1 MRVSEVRVR
10 RDSRL
15 FEELCAE
22 VLRRG
27 NAVQFR
33 VDGQSMTPNLL
44 DGDDVLVAPA
54 SVAELRR
61 GDVVLAENPDGL
73 RVHRIDSLDV
83 SLGTATLRSD
93 TGLAI
98 DPPAS
103 RVFGRVV
110 VRRHGSEEQRFTAA
124 RTRLVHPVRALARRV
139 SAAAKLRL
147 KRLGLLTG
155 IIALALAGSLF
166 VAPAVHAQNANL
178 GITSYTATPT
188 PVPPGAYITY
198 AISVNNAGPNTAIR
212 PVVTTSTPANT
223 TFFSATLVSN
233 TGGGTW
239 TPASPAMGGTG
250 TITFTRSANMPNG
263 STATFSVVV
272 LVTGAAPNGAQG
284 DTVKIASTTND
295 PTPGNNTATV
305 SVTVSAADLSV
316 TQSAA
321 PNPVVSGGDITYTES
336 VTNNGTTSS
345 YGATLTQSTPTNT
358 TFVSVTPATGWTC
371 PTTPAAGG
379 TGTITCTAGA
389 AIASGTTSTAFSIVV
404 AVNTATAA
412 GTNITN
418 ISTVSETGTDP
429 TPGNNTASTTVA
441 VVPTDLSL
449 TQTALPAV
457 VAPSTNYT
465 YSEIVGNNGPTYAGT
480 GTITI
485 STQTPTGATYQS
497 YAGTNWTC
505 TTPAVGGSG
514 SILCT
519 YNAALANGVTASTLT
534 LTMQV
539 AAATTFGTVIQNSAT
554 VADTVF
560 TDPYPSNNTSTSS
573 ITVEPAGSADLA
585 LTQTVSPD
593 TVAAGTNYVYT
604 ETVTDNGPTAATTG
618 TISLSTQT
626 PPNTTYQASAGTN
639 WTCTTPAV
647 GATGNIVCTYNAAL
661 AVSGTA
667 SALTITVEVNAGT
680 ASGTVIQNSATVANS
695 ALTDPISSNNTSTT
709 TVTVEAAGTA
719 DLQLTQVASASA
731 VAAGDNY
738 VYTETVIDNGPTA
751 AATGTITVYL
761 QTPANTNFQD
771 DAGTNWTCTAPAV
784 AGSGPVICTYNAV
797 LASGATASALTVT
810 FQVTSGTAAGTTI
823 QSSATVT
830 NSTLVDPIPANNTS
844 ITSIVVEPTTSS
856 DLGLSMSVT
865 PTPVFISSNLTYTI
879 QVQNLGQL
887 NAPVTS
893 NVLTDTLPASVT
905 FVSVSASSA
914 WSCTGT
920 TTVSCSITT
929 PMAMGA
935 TASIAITV
943 TVPTTASTLTNT
955 ATVSLSGDP
964 NSANNSATAYTVVQP
979 LICATP
985 GKDGAGGTLTGVV
998 NAYYPPSTA
1007 GTLAVGAT
1015 SVALSAAAAG
1025 GAQKAIAVGDLL
1037 LIIQMQAAA
1046 INSTNTSSYGDGL
1059 PGDPASGST
1068 NLGSS
1073 GYFEFATA
1081 TSAVP
1086 VTGGTLTF
1094 TGSGANGGLL
1104 NAYVLNAYS
1113 ATQGQQTYQVIRV
1126 PQYTS
1131 ATLSSGLVPLVW
1143 NGSIGGVLA
1152 IDVSS
1157 QLTLGGTV
1165 AADALG
1171 FRGGGGRI
1179 LAGGTGASTD
1189 YVTLSTDATNGSKGE
1204 GIAGTPRYLAP
1215 ATVTT
1220 TTTATDTTVEGFPNG
1235 SYARGAPGNGGGGG
1249 TDGNPPANNYNSG
1262 GGAGA
1267 NGGAGGLG
1275 GYGWNSFTALNST
1288 DGGFG
1293 GAAFPAST
1301 SALVMGGA
1309 GGAGTTNDGSYYITG
1324 TNHGADCGSTCTG
1337 IYSSGGAGGGI
1348 VIVHTGSVVG
1358 TGTIT
1363 SNGQATLST
1372 DNDSTGGGGAGG
1384 SILFFANSGTLSG
1397 LTVSADGGSAGNAWP
1412 EEAPGGFPGQRHGPG
1427 GGGGGGV
1434 VLLSGTPT
1442 ASSVSGGSNGY
1453 TDTVQDSYGAT
1464 PGQPGFIL
1472 TTNVITETPGTQAG
1486 AYCAGA
1492 DLAVTNSGAP
1502 QVVAPGGNI
1511 TYTQTVTNNGPLDA
1525 VNVIFSEG
1533 IPANTVFESINNVAG
1548 WTCATPAVGGT
1559 GTISCTNP
1567 DFANGGK
1574 VSFTVVVQVGSGTT
1588 SGTQIVDVDNVTSGT
1603 NDPNLGNNTATVI
1616 TTVGT
1621 ATQAD
1626 LAVGNTVSSPTVLAG
1641 SNFTMTA
1648 VVTNNGPA
1656 TASGLVF
1663 TENTA
1668 SNSAATVNATFVS
1681 LVVPSGWA
1689 CSTPTTGGTGTI
1701 TCTIASLALGGTA
1714 TFPIVM
1720 NVPSGAASGAVLL
1733 GTANIA
1739 SSTPDPNAG
1748 NNAATATTTVATT
1761 GQADLAVASAGLPN
1775 PVTPGNNITYTQ
1787 SITNN
1792 GPTAITASGTTT
1804 VTFTDAIPAN
1814 TTLGAA
1820 FTAPAGWTCNTIAVG
1835 ATGTLTCTLNSGQT
1849 LAVGAVVNFPLVV
1862 KVNAATVPS
1871 ATITNSPNIS
1881 SSVSDP
1887 NTANNTT
1894 TVTTPVA
1901 SPTQAGVSILK
1912 TAAPEPV
1919 NVGTNL
1925 AYTLTIKNTGPAVA
1939 QNVVVNDPL
1948 PAQVTYTSSLTTAG
1962 TCSYSAAT
1970 TTVNCSLGSLG
1981 VGSTAVVTIN
1991 VTAATYSS
1999 FTLSTNTA
2007 TVSSSTSDPNPGNNT
2022 STSISTIQASTAVD
2036 VSSFNAYALPDGTVR
2051 LVWHTQEE
2059 SRNLGFH
2066 MYREDGLGRHR
2077 VDSAL
2082 IAGSALIL
2090 RGSRPQHAAKTYAA
2104 IDFQPAP
2111 NAVYYLEDVDVN
2123 GTRTLHG
2130 PVYTEVASTEQMQAQ
2145 GMPATQVSPSL
2156 SKLYASASPS
2166 AVSGAA
2172 HAAFRLP
2179 QPVQPRP
2186 VRPVVPTGIQLF
2198 NAADHAAVKIS
2209 VDQEGW
2215 YHIPFSQLFSAGLSP
2230 TTQLSSLHLYAE
2242 GVEQPILL
2250 MGHTSGTPSATDAIE
2265 FYGTGIDTPFSG
2277 DRVYWLVA
2285 EGFGGKRILSASG
2298 TLSGTLGGESFPYTV
2313 ILQDRT
2319 VYFTALLNGENNDN
2333 FFGAVVTSEP
2343 VDQTLNVVHRD
2354 TTSSQP
2360 LILTLALQG
2369 VTDAQQHAVTVQFNG
2384 STVGTLNFFGQ
2395 ILDSQSFPVDP
2406 SLVVDGINTVT
2417 LTALDGDNDVSAVQS
2432 IQLQYMHTYAADSD
2446 WLKATAASGTDV
2458 HISGFS
2464 NSQVRVF
2471 DITNPLN
2478 IFELNAK
2485 VTAESN
2491 SYGVNAA
2498 LPASGSGG
2506 RTLLALAAD
2515 TLSSPVAIVPHTPT
2529 LLDQERSGADIV
2541 MITYPDFVS
2550 HLTPLVN
2557 LRESQGHT
2565 VQVVTTDQ
2573 IFDDYNYGE
2582 RSPFALRSFLQNA
2595 VGRWQ
2600 RKPQAVLL
2608 VGDASMDPRNYL
2620 GFGDFDFVPTRI
2632 IETAAM
2638 KTASDDW
2645 FTDFVQN
2652 GYATIATGRL
2662 PSRTASDV
2670 DLMVSK
2676 IVGYEQGTYAGSW
2689 NSQVVLIADQNVDTN
2704 FTSAATS
2711 AASALPSSLQTS
2723 QILADGIDPSTVHT
2737 EILEALNKGA
2747 LLVDYSG
2754 HGAEQQWSF
2763 VDLFDNTDVAMLSNG
2778 GRLPVYLL
2786 IDCLNGLF
2794 QDVYAQSLAKAL
2806 ILAPNG
2812 GAVAVWASSGF
2823 TNEPPQDS
2831 MNLALLQQLAAY
2843 PSDPLGLLILHAKN
2857 VTTDNDV
2864 RRTWVLLGDPSMRL
2878 HFGVS
2883 GSATAAARKV
2893 SAPSTRG
2900 IVVNKCLNEITCG
2913 KEK

>member
-1 MRVSEVRVR
+1 M
-10 RDSRL
+10 
-15 FEELCAE
+15 A
-22 VLRRG
+22 
-27 NAVQFR
+27 
-33 VDGQSMTPNLL
+33 
-44 DGDDVLVAPA
+44 
-54 SVAELRR
+54 
-61 GDVVLAENPDGL
+61 
-73 RVHRIDSLDV
+73 
-83 SLGTATLRSD
+83 LG
-93 TGLAI
+93 AI
-98 DPPAS
+98 
-103 RVFGRVV
+103 
-110 VRRHGSEEQRFTAA
+110 
-124 RTRLVHPVRALARRV
+124 
-139 SAAAKLRL
+139 
-147 KRLGLLTG
+147 
-155 IIALALAGSLF
+155 
-166 VAPAVHAQNANL
+166 
-178 GITSYTATPT
+178 
-188 PVPPGAYITY
+188 
-198 AISVNNAGPNTAIR
+198 
-212 PVVTTSTPANT
+212 
-223 TFFSATLVSN
+223 
-233 TGGGTW
+233 
-239 TPASPAMGGTG
+239 
-250 TITFTRSANMPNG
+250 
-263 STATFSVVV
+263 
-272 LVTGAAPNGAQG
+272 
-284 DTVKIASTTND
+284 
-295 PTPGNNTATV
+295 
-305 SVTVSAADLSV
+305 
-316 TQSAA
+316 
-321 PNPVVSGGDITYTES
+321 
-336 VTNNGTTSS
+336 
-345 YGATLTQSTPTNT
+345 
-358 TFVSVTPATGWTC
+358 
-371 PTTPAAGG
+371 
-379 TGTITCTAGA
+379 
-389 AIASGTTSTAFSIVV
+389 
-404 AVNTATAA
+404 
-412 GTNITN
+412 
-418 ISTVSETGTDP
+418 
-429 TPGNNTASTTVA
+429 
-441 VVPTDLSL
+441 
-449 TQTALPAV
+449 
-457 VAPSTNYT
+457 
-465 YSEIVGNNGPTYAGT
+465 
-480 GTITI
+480 
-485 STQTPTGATYQS
+485 
-497 YAGTNWTC
+497 
-505 TTPAVGGSG
+505 
-514 SILCT
+514 
-519 YNAALANGVTASTLT
+519 
-534 LTMQV
+534 
-539 AAATTFGTVIQNSAT
+539 
-554 VADTVF
+554 
-560 TDPYPSNNTSTSS
+560 
-573 ITVEPAGSADLA
+573 
-585 LTQTVSPD
+585 
-593 TVAAGTNYVYT
+593 
-604 ETVTDNGPTAATTG
+604 
-618 TISLSTQT
+618 
-626 PPNTTYQASAGTN
+626 
-639 WTCTTPAV
+639 
-647 GATGNIVCTYNAAL
+647 
-661 AVSGTA
+661 
-667 SALTITVEVNAGT
+667 
-680 ASGTVIQNSATVANS
+680 
-695 ALTDPISSNNTSTT
+695 
-709 TVTVEAAGTA
+709 
-719 DLQLTQVASASA
+719 
-731 VAAGDNY
+731 
-738 VYTETVIDNGPTA
+738 
-751 AATGTITVYL
+751 
-761 QTPANTNFQD
+761 
-771 DAGTNWTCTAPAV
+771 
-784 AGSGPVICTYNAV
+784 
-797 LASGATASALTVT
+797 
-810 FQVTSGTAAGTTI
+810 
-823 QSSATVT
+823 
-830 NSTLVDPIPANNTS
+830 
-844 ITSIVVEPTTSS
+844 
-856 DLGLSMSVT
+856 
-865 PTPVFISSNLTYTI
+865 
-879 QVQNLGQL
+879 
-887 NAPVTS
+887 
-893 NVLTDTLPASVT
+893 
-905 FVSVSASSA
+905 
-914 WSCTGT
+914 
-920 TTVSCSITT
+920 
-929 PMAMGA
+929 
-935 TASIAITV
+935 ASIAITV
-943 TVPTTASTLTNT
+943 TAPTTATTLTNT

-979 LICATP
+979 LVCATP

-1007 GTLAVGAT
+1007 GTLAAGST
-1015 SVALSAAAAG
+1015 SIVLGAAATG
-1025 GAQKAIAVGDLL
+1025 GAQQAIAVGDLL
-1037 LIIQMQAAA
+1037 LVMQMQAAA
-1046 INSTNTSSYGDGL
+1046 INSTNTSSYGDGF
-1059 PGDPASGST
+1059 PGDPGSGST
-1068 NLGSS
+1068 NLSSS
-1073 GYFEFATA
+1073 GLFEFVTA
-1081 TSAVP
+1081 ASAVP
-1086 VTGGTLTF
+1086 VTGGTLQF
-1094 TGSGANGGLL
+1094 TGTGSSGGLL
-1104 NAYVLNAYS
+1104 NNYYQNVDTAS
-1113 ATQGQQTYQVIRV
+1113 RGQQTYQVIRV

-1131 ATLSSGLVPLVW
+1131 AALSSGLVPLAW
-1143 NGSIGGVLA
+1143 NGSVGGVLA
-1152 IDVSS
+1152 IDASS

-1165 AADALG
+1165 AADSLG
-1171 FRGGGGRI
+1171 FRGGGGI
-1179 LAGGTGASTD
+1179 TLTGTTGEADTD
-1189 YVTLSTDATNGSKGE
+1189 YVTDSPAALPALNNTTQKDPPAGSGANGSKGE
-1204 GIAGTPRYLAP
+1204 GIAGTPHWVAP
-1215 ATVTT
+1215 ALSTITT
-1220 TTTATDTTVEGFPNG
+1220 SSTAIGTTQSVVEGLPSG
-1235 SYARGAPGNGGGGG
+1235 SFARGAPGNAGGGA
-1249 TDGNPPANNYNSG
+1249 TDGDPANNDYNSG
-1262 GGAGA
+1262 GGAGS
-1267 NGGAGGLG
+1267 NGGAGGQG
-1275 GYGWNSFTALNST
+1275 GYGWNSMASTNST

-1293 GAAFPAST
+1293 GVAFPAST
-1301 SALVMGGA
+1301 NALVMGGG
-1309 GGAGTTNDGSYYITG
+1309 GGAGTVNNGSYYISN
-1324 TNHGADCGSTCTG
+1324 TNSGADCGTTCTG
-1337 IYSSGGAGGGI
+1337 IFSSGGMGGGI
-1348 VIVHTGSVVG
+1348 IIIHAGSVVG

-1363 SNGQATLST
+1363 SNGQSTLST
-1372 DNDSTGGGGAGG
+1372 LNDGTGGGGAGG
-1384 SILFFANSGTLSG
+1384 AVLVFANSGGLSG
-1397 LTVSADGGSAGNAWP
+1397 LTVTANGGNGGDAWP
-1412 EEAPGGFPGQRHGPG
+1412 TEAPGGFPGQRHGPG

-1434 VLLSGTPT
+1434 ILLSGTPI

-1464 PGQPGFIL
+1464 PGQRGFIL

-1492 DLAVTNSGAP
+1492 DLAVTNSGTP
-1502 QVVAPGGNI
+1502 QVVVPGGNI

-1533 IPANTVFESINNVAG
+1533 IPANTVFESISNVAG

-1567 DFANGGK
+1567 DFANGGNA
-1574 VSFTVVVQVGSGTT
+1574 SFTVVVQVGNGTT

-1603 NDPNLGNNTATVI
+1603 NDPNLANNTATAI

-1626 LAVGNTVSSPTVLAG
+1626 LAVTNTASSPTVLAG

-1689 CSTPTTGGTGTI
+1689 CSTPTAGATGTV

-1739 SSTPDPNAG
+1739 ASTPDPNAG

-1761 GQADLAVASAGLPN
+1761 GQADLAVTSSGLPN

-1814 TTLGAA
+1814 TTLGAT

-1835 ATGTLTCTLNSGQT
+1835 ATGTLICTLNSGQT

-1862 KVNAATVPS
+1862 NVNAATVS
-1871 ATITNSPNIS
+1871 GTTITNSPNIA

-1894 TVTTPVA
+1894 TVTTLVA
-1901 SPTQAGVSILK
+1901 SPTQADVSILK

-1925 AYTLTIKNTGPAVA
+1925 AYTLTIKNGGPAVA

-1962 TCSYSAAT
+1962 TCTYTAAT

-1981 VGSTAVVTIN
+1981 VGSTVVVTIN
-1991 VTAATYSS
+1991 VTAATFSS
-1999 FTLSTNTA
+1999 LTLSTNTA

-2036 VSSFNAYALPDGTVR
+2036 VSAFNAYALPDGTVR

-2066 MYREDGLGRHR
+2066 VYREDGLGRHR

-2104 IDFQPAP
+2104 VDFQPAP
-2111 NAVYYLEDVDVN
+2111 NAIYYLEDVDVN

-2145 GMPATQVSPSL
+2145 GVAAIQVSPSL

-2179 QPVQPRP
+2179 QPVQPQP

-2230 TTQLSSLHLYAE
+2230 ATQLSSLHLYAE

-2298 TLSGTLGGESFPYTV
+2298 TPSEAPGAESFPYTV

-2354 TTSSQP
+2354 TTSLQP

-2384 STVGTLNFFGQ
+2384 STVGTLNFYGQ

-2485 VTAESN
+2485 VAAESD
-2491 SYGVNAA
+2491 SYGVSAA

-2557 LRESQGHT
+2557 LREAQGHA

-2582 RSPFALRSFLQNA
+2582 RSPFAVRSFLQNA

-2662 PSRTASDV
+2662 PARTTSDV

-2689 NSQVVLIADQNVDTN
+2689 NSQALLIADQNVDAN

-2723 QILADGIDPSTVHT
+2723 QILADGIDPSTVHA
-2737 EILEALNKGA
+2737 EILEALNNGA

-2763 VDLFDNTDVAMLSNG
+2763 VDLFDNTDVATLSNG

-2794 QDVYAQSLAKAL
+2794 QDVYAQNLAKAL

-2843 PSDPLGLLILHAKN
+2843 PNDPLGLLILNAKN

-2864 RRTWVLLGDPSMRL
+2864 RRTWVLLGDPSMKL

-2883 GSATAAARKV
+2883 GSSTAATKKV

-2900 IVVNKCLNEITCG
+2900 IAVNKCLNEITCG

>member
-15 FEELCAE
+15 FEELCAAL
-22 VLRRG
+22 LRRG

-33 VDGQSMTPNLL
+33 VNGQSMTPNLMN
-44 DGDDVLVAPA
+44 GDDVLVAPA
-54 SVAELRR
+54 GVAELRR
-61 GDVVLAENPDGL
+61 GDVVLAENVDGL
-73 RVHRIDSLDV
+73 RVHRIDSLDTN
-83 SLGTATLRSD
+83 SGIATLRSD
-93 TGLAI
+93 TGAAI
-98 DPPAS
+98 DPPVS

-110 VRRHGSEEQRFTAA
+110 ARKHGPKEQRFTAV
-124 RTRLVHPVRALARRV
+124 RTRLVHPVRALARRIG
-139 SAAAKLRL
+139 AAAKLRL
-147 KRLGLLTG
+147 RRLGLLFTG
-155 IIALALAGSLF
+155 IVALAVAGPLF
-166 VAPAVHAQNANL
+166 FAPAARAQADLAINSN
-178 GITSYTATPT
+178 TATPT
-188 PVPPGAYITY
+188 TVPPGATITY
-198 AISVNNAGPNTAIR
+198 TIVVINNGPNNAVT
-212 PVVTTSTPANT
+212 PVFTMNTPANT
-223 TFFSATLVSN
+223 TFVSEAKA
-233 TGGGTW
+233 GAGTW
-239 TPASPAMGGTG
+239 TCVNPPVGGTG
-250 TITFTRSANMPNG
+250 TVTCTRTTNMGMGNGNDTTFTI
-263 STATFSVVV
+263 VVT
-272 LVTGAAPNGAQG
+272 VTGAARNGSLSNTAN
-284 DTVKIASTTND
+284 IISTTTD
-295 PTPGNNTATV
+295 PVPANNTSSVA
-305 SVTVSAADLSV
+305 VTVSTANLSV
-316 TQSAA
+316 AQSAA
-321 PNPVVSGGDITYTES
+321 PNPVVSGADITYTES

-345 YGATLTQSTPTNT
+345 YGATLTQSTPPNT
-358 TFVSVTPATGWTC
+358 TFVSAAPATGWTC

-379 TGTITCTAGA
+379 TGTITCKASA
-389 AIASGTTSTAFSIVV
+389 AIASGTTSTVFSILV
-404 AVNTATAA
+404 AVNAATPA
-412 GTNITN
+412 GTSITN

-429 TPGNNTASTTVA
+429 GNNSASTTVT
-441 VVPTDLSL
+441 VTPTDLSL
-449 TQTALPAV
+449 TQSALPTV

-465 YSEIVGNNGPTYAGT
+465 YSEIVGNNGPTYAGN
-480 GTITI
+480 GTITV

-505 TTPAVGGSG
+505 TTPAVGGTG

-519 YNAALANGVTASTLT
+519 YNAALANGATAAPLT
-534 LTMQV
+534 LTTQV
-539 AAATTFGTVIQNSAT
+539 AASTTSGTVIQNSAT
-554 VADTVF
+554 VADTLF

-573 ITVEPAGSADLA
+573 ITVEPAGTADLA
-585 LTQTVSPD
+585 LVETVSPD
-593 TVAAGTNYVYT
+593 TIAVGTNYVYT

-618 TISLSTQT
+618 TISVSTQT

-639 WTCTTPAV
+639 WTCTAPAV

-695 ALTDPISSNNTSTT
+695 ALADPIASNNTSAT

-751 AATGTITVYL
+751 AATGTVTVYL
-761 QTPANTNFQD
+761 QTPANTNFQG
-771 DAGTNWTCTAPAV
+771 DAGTNWACTAPAV
-784 AGSGPVICTYNAV
+784 GGSGPVICTYNAA

-844 ITSIVVEPTTSS
+844 ITSIVCEPTTSA
-856 DLGLSMSVT
+856 DLGMSMSVA

-887 NAPVTS
+887 SAPAAS

-905 FVSVSASSA
+905 FVSVSASSG
-914 WSCTGT
+914 WSCAGT

-943 TVPTTASTLTNT
+943 TAPTTATTLTNT
-955 ATVSLSGDP
+955 ATVALSGDP

-979 LICATP
+979 LVCATP

-998 NAYYPPSTA
+998 NAYYPPSAA

-1015 SVALSAAAAG
+1015 SAALSAAATG
-1025 GAQKAIAVGDLL
+1025 GAQKAISIGDLL
-1037 LIIQMQAAA
+1037 LIVQMQAAA

-1073 GYFEFATA
+1073 GYFEFVTA

-1104 NAYVLNAYS
+1104 NAYFLSAYA
-1113 ATQGQQTYQVIRV
+1113 ATQGQQTYQVVRV

-1131 ATLSSGLVPLVW
+1131 ATLSSGLVPLAW
-1143 NGSIGGVLA
+1143 NGSVGGVLA

-1157 QLTLGGTV
+1157 QLTLSGTV

-1179 LAGGTGASTD
+1179 LAGGSGASTD
-1189 YVTLSTDATNGSKGE
+1189 YVTLATDATNGSKGE

-1215 ATVTT
+1215 ATITT
-1220 TTTATDTTVEGFPNG
+1220 TTTATDTTLEGFPNG
-1235 SYARGAPGNGGGGG
+1235 SYARGAPGNAGGGG

-1324 TNHGADCGSTCTG
+1324 TNHGADCGTTCTG

-1363 SNGQATLST
+1363 SNGQSTLST

-1397 LTVSADGGSAGNAWP
+1397 LTVSANGGSAGNAWP

-1434 VLLSGTPT
+1434 ILLSGTPT

-1464 PGQPGFIL
+1464 PGQPGFVL

-1492 DLAVTNSGAP
+1492 DLAVTNSGSP

-1525 VNVIFSEG
+1525 VNVVFSEG
-1533 IPANTVFESINNVAG
+1533 IPANAVFESINNVAG
-1548 WTCATPAVGGT
+1548 WTCTTPAVGGT

-1567 DFANGGK
+1567 DFANGGN
-1574 VSFTVVVQVGSGTT
+1574 VSFTVVVQVGNGTT

-1603 NDPNLGNNTATVI
+1603 NDPSLANNTATAI

-1626 LAVGNTVSSPTVLAG
+1626 LAVTNTASSPTVLAG
-1641 SNFTMTA
+1641 SSFTMTA
-1648 VVTNNGPA
+1648 VVTDNGPA

-1668 SNSAATVNATFVS
+1668 SNSAATVNATFAS
-1681 LVVPSGWA
+1681 LAIPSGWA
-1689 CSTPTTGGTGTI
+1689 CSTPAVGGTGTI
-1701 TCTIASLALGGTA
+1701 TCTIASLASGGTA

-1720 NVPSGAASGAVLL
+1720 NVPSGATSGTVLL

-1739 SSTPDPNAG
+1739 ASTPDPNAG

-1761 GQADLAVASAGLPN
+1761 GQADLAVTSSGLPN

-1792 GPTAITASGTTT
+1792 GPTAIAVSGTTT

-1820 FTAPAGWTCNTIAVG
+1820 FTAPTGWTCNTIAVG

-1862 KVNAATVPS
+1862 KVNTATVS
-1871 ATITNSPNIS
+1871 GTTITNSPNIT

-1894 TVTTPVA
+1894 TVATLVS
-1901 SPTQAGVSILK
+1901 SPTQADVSILK

-1919 NVGTNL
+1919 NQGTNL
-1925 AYTLTIKNTGPAVA
+1925 AYTLTVKNGGPAVA

-1962 TCSYSAAT
+1962 TGTCTYTAAT

-1981 VGSTAVVTIN
+1981 VGSTVVVTIN
-1991 VTAATYSS
+1991 VTATTFSS
-1999 FTLSTNTA
+1999 NTLSTNTA
-2007 TVSSSTSDPNPGNNT
+2007 TVSSSVSDPNPGNNT

-2036 VSSFNAYALPDGTVR
+2036 VSSFSAYAQPDGTVR

-2066 MYREDGLGRHR
+2066 IYREDGVGRHR
-2077 VDSAL
+2077 VDAAL

-2111 NAVYYLEDVDVN
+2111 NAVYYLEDVDIN

-2130 PVYTEVASTEQMQAQ
+2130 PVYTEAASTEQMQAQ
-2145 GMPATQVSPSL
+2145 GVAAMQVSPSL
-2156 SKLYASASPS
+2156 SKLHASAT
-2166 AVSGAA
+2166 ANVGSGVT

-2179 QPVQPRP
+2179 QPVQSQPG
-2186 VRPVVPTGIQLF
+2186 RPVVPTGIQLF

-2215 YHIPFSQLFSAGLSP
+2215 YHVPFSRLFSAGLSP
-2230 TTQLSSLHLYAE
+2230 NTQLSSLHLYAE
-2242 GVEQPILL
+2242 GIEQPVLL
-2250 MGHTSGTPSATDAIE
+2250 IGHTSGIPSATDAIE
-2265 FYGTGIDTPFSG
+2265 FYGTGIDTPFSA

-2285 EGFGGKRILSASG
+2285 EGIGGKRILSASG
-2298 TLSGTLGGESFPYTV
+2298 TPSEAPGGESFPYTV
-2313 ILQDRT
+2313 TLEDRT

-2354 TTSSQP
+2354 ATSLQP

-2384 STVGTLNFFGQ
+2384 STVGTLNFYGQ

-2406 SLVVDGINTVT
+2406 SLVVDGINTVA

-2464 NSQVRVF
+2464 NSQIRVF

-2485 VTAESN
+2485 LTAESN
-2491 SYGVNAA
+2491 SYGVSAV

-2515 TLSSPVAIVPHTPT
+2515 TMSSPVAIVPHTPR

-2541 MITYPDFVS
+2541 MITYPDFAS

-2573 IFDDYNYGE
+2573 IFDGYNYGE

-2662 PSRTASDV
+2662 PARTTSDV

-2676 IVGYEQGTYAGSW
+2676 IVGYEQGAYAGSW
-2689 NSQVVLIADQNVDTN
+2689 NSQAVLIADQNVDAN

-2711 AASALPSSLQTS
+2711 AASALASSLQTS
-2723 QILADGIDPSTVHT
+2723 QIVADGADPSTVHT
-2737 EILEALNKGA
+2737 QILEALNNGA

-2763 VDLFDNTDVAMLSNG
+2763 VDLFDNTDVAALSNG

-2812 GAVAVWASSGF
+2812 GGVAVWASSGF

-2843 PSDPLGLLILHAKN
+2843 PNDPLGLLILQAKN
-2857 VTTDNDV
+2857 GTTDNDV
-2864 RRTWVLLGDPSMRL
+2864 RRTWVLLGDPSMKL

-2883 GSATAAARKV
+2883 ASSTAATKRA
-2893 SAPSTRG
+2893 STPSTQG
-2900 IVVNKCLNEITCG
+2900 IAVNKCPHGMTCG